1 VQQPIGRT
9 GSSNR
14 RVAGSNKTGV
24 IRISA
29 VLEQIL
35 PAGYTYTFHFSL
47 SLALVLPSSGFISL
61 QVIIFF
67 AMQKIET
74 LNPAT
79 GKVLASYDNESADA
93 VAHKVRQAREA
104 FASWKKMDI
113 SERAENMRRLGRVM
127 RKNRE
132 EYARI
137 ITEEMGKPV
146 RQSLAEIEKC
156 AWVCDYYAEHAEVF
170 LRDQIVPTEFRKS
183 FVSFEPLGI
192 VASIMPWNFPFWQVM
207 RFAVP
212 ALTAGNVSILK
223 HSSVCLGSS
232 LKLKEAFSDAGF
244 PENVFQVV
252 IGDYRVGEALVQADI
267 DAVSVTG
274 SVNTGRRVAELA
286 SKDLKKFV
294 LELGGSDP
302 FIILEDADLNQT
314 AYMATQSRLLNTG
327 QSCISAKRFIVVKSV
342 AEKFTKLFVEDTQVE
357 VVGDP
362 LDPKTTIGPLVR
374 DSQRQTLARQV
385 EDAKARGGKVLIG
398 GKSIASEGYFYEPT
412 IISNVDHDMS
422 VLKEEVFGPAAP
434 VIVVENEEQAIR
446 EANNS
451 EFGLGASIWTSNI
464 ERGIRVARQIE
475 SGIVAVN
482 EMVKSDPRLPFGGV
496 KKSGIGR
503 ELSEFGIKEFVNIKS
518 VVVKDIQSKLL
529 VE

>member
-1 VQQPIGRT
+1 MQQ
-9 GSSNR
+9 
-14 RVAGSNKTGV
+14 
-24 IRISA
+24 
-29 VLEQIL
+29 
-35 PAGYTYTFHFSL
+35 
-47 SLALVLPSSGFISL
+47 
-61 QVIIFF
+61 
-67 AMQKIET
+67 IET
-74 LNPAT
+74 VNPAT
-79 GKVLASYDNESADA
+79 GKVIASYDNDSAEV
-93 VAHKVRQAREA
+93 VAHKVGKAREA
-104 FASWKKMDI
+104 FSGWRKLELG
-113 SERAENMRRLGRVM
+113 ERADHMRRLGRVM

-137 ITEEMGKPV
+137 VTEEMGKPV

-156 AWVCDYYAEHAEVF
+156 AWVCDYYAEHAEAF

-183 FVSFEPLGI
+183 FVSFEPLGV

-212 ALTAGNVSILK
+212 ALTAGNVGVLK

-232 LKLKEAFSDAGF
+232 LKLQEAFSDAGF

-252 IGDYRVGEALVQADI
+252 IGDYRAGEALVQAGI

-274 SVNTGRRVAELA
+274 SVNTGKRVAELA

-302 FIILEDADLNQT
+302 FIVLEDADLKQT

-342 AEKFTKLFVEDTQVE
+342 AEKFTKLFVEDTQAE
-357 VVGDP
+357 VLGDP

-374 DSQRQTLARQV
+374 DSQRQALARQV
-385 EDAKARGGKVLIG
+385 DDARSKGGKVLVG
-398 GKSIASEGYFYEPT
+398 GREVPRDGYFYEPT
-412 IISNVDHDMS
+412 IISGVGHEMS

-434 VIVVENEEQAIR
+434 IIVVEDEEQAVR

-451 EFGLGASIWTSNI
+451 EFGLGASVWTNDI
-464 ERGIRVARQIE
+464 ERGVRVARRIE
-475 SGIVAVN
+475 SGIVSVN
-482 EMVKSDPRLPFGGV
+482 EMVRSDPRLPFGGV